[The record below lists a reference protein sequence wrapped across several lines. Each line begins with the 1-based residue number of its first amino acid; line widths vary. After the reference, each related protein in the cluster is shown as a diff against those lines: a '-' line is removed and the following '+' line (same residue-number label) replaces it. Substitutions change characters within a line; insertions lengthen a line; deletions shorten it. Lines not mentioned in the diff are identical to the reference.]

1 MSIDKLWKRCYCYET
16 GKEVRSM
23 KEVADQIGLKIDGP
37 NLIIRAIRGDEETEI
52 VLDRDAAEAAVVKM
66 MEYLRKPIY
75 NVKNEVVD
83 GYQ

>member
-1 MSIDKLWKRCYCYET
+1 
-16 GKEVRSM
+16 M

>member
-1 MSIDKLWKRCYCYET
+1 
-16 GKEVRSM
+16 M
-23 KEVADQIGLKIDGP
+23 KEVADRIGLKIDGP

-66 MEYLRKPIY
+66 MEYLRKPVY
-75 NVKNEVVD
+75 NVRNEVVD

>member
-1 MSIDKLWKRCYCYET
+1 
-16 GKEVRSM
+16 M

-37 NLIIRAIRGDEETEI
+37 NLINRAIRGDEETEI